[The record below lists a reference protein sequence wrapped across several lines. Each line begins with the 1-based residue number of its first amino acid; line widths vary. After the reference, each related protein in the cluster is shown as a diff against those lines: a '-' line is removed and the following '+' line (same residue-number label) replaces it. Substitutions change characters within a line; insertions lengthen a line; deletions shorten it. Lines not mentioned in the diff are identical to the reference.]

1 MINILLNLI
10 FLIFNKLISGEV
22 MQKLLITL
30 LLLIGFI
37 AAGFAQTLERKDVPE
52 KYKWNLADLYPTV
65 EAWQADVDKLN
76 KEVEKLADFK
86 GTLGESS
93 ENLYTA
99 LITGNRLTKT
109 LWQAWVYA
117 SNKSNENLNIS
128 ENQAML
134 QQMRALGTKFG
145 EVTAYF
151 EPEILEIPKEK
162 DPQNSE
168 VPNMD
173 PDDKLGLQ
181 QFDMFIDNIQRL
193 REHTLT
199 EAEEK
204 ILASF
209 GLITGNQS
217 EVYGIFNNAEKP
229 FPKVTLSTGEEVEL
243 TPASYTKYR
252 TAENREDREMVMKAM
267 FGSYGDFKEMLGV
280 NLGGHVKKNWIY
292 AKNRRYSSVL
302 EAELNSDNLPVSIYT
317 TLIEQ
322 VNKNLPTLHRALDL
336 KKKMLGLDE
345 LHYYDLYVPLVEKVD
360 INFTIDEG
368 QKVLLDALRPLGDE
382 YVTTLQKSY
391 DDRWIDYMPTVG
403 KRSGAYSSG
412 NAYDVHPYI
421 LMNWTDDFNSLST
434 LAHELGHT
442 MHSYFSNKAQPFA
455 KSDYNIFVAEI
466 ASTVNENLLNNY
478 MVENAKSDEEKL
490 FILGS
495 YLELL
500 RTTIFRQ
507 TSFAEFEWEIHKKV
521 EAGEPLTGKIMSAI
535 YFDIVKRYY
544 GDDKGHCVVD
554 DYIQYEW
561 AYIPHFYYNY
571 YVFQYAT
578 SLIYG
583 TAIVEKM
590 IENGQPAVDA
600 YYNILSGGGSKY
612 SPELIKDAGIDPMSP
627 EPVALTMQ
635 KMNRVMDQMEEI
647 LDKMGK

>member
-1 MINILLNLI
+1 MKQLLTLILL
-10 FLIFNKLISGEV
+10 
-22 MQKLLITL
+22 T
-30 LLLIGFI
+30 GFI
-37 AAGFAQTLERKDVPE
+37 TTGLTQTLERKDVAD
-52 KYKWNLADLYPTV
+52 KYKWNLADIYPTV
-65 EAWQADVDKLN
+65 EAWQKDVDKLN

-93 ENLYTA
+93 ANLYAA
-99 LITGNRLTKT
+99 LKTGNDLTKT
-109 LWQAWVYA
+109 LARAWVYA
-117 SNKSNENLNIS
+117 SNQSNENLNIS

-134 QQMRALGTKFG
+134 QQMRSLGTKFG
-145 EVTAYF
+145 EVTAFF
-151 EPEILEIPKEK
+151 EPEVLQTPKEK
-162 DPQNSE
+162 IDQFFSE
-168 VPNMD
+168 KSELAD
-173 PDDKLGLQ
+173 YDI
-181 QFDMFIDNIQRL
+181 FIDNIQRL

-209 GLITGNQS
+209 GLIAGNQND
-217 EVYGIFNNAEKP
+217 VYGIFNNAEKP
-229 FPKVTLSTGEEVEL
+229 FPKITLSTGEEIEL
-243 TPASYTKYR
+243 TSSAYTKYR
-252 TAENREDREMVMKAM
+252 TAENREDREKVMKA
-267 FGSYGDFKEMLGV
+267 FFESYGDFKEMLGM
-280 NLGGHVKKNWIY
+280 NLGGHIKKNWVY
-292 AKNRRYSSVL
+292 AKNRKYISVL
-302 EAELNSDNLPVSIYT
+302 EAELNSDNLPVSVYT

-322 VNKNLPTLHRALDL
+322 VNNNLPTLHRALDL
-336 KKKMLGLDE
+336 KKRMLGLDE

-360 INFTIDEG
+360 MNFTIDEG
-368 QKVLLDALRPLGDE
+368 QKVLLDALKPLGNE

-412 NAYDVHPYI
+412 GAYDVHPYI

-442 MHSYFSNKAQPFA
+442 MHSYFSSKTQPFA

-521 EAGEPLTGKIMSAI
+521 ETGKPLTGENMCEI
-535 YFDIVKRYY
+535 YFNIVKKYY
-544 GDDKGHCVVD
+544 GHDGGHCVVD

-561 AYIPHFYYNY
+561 SFIPHFYYNY

-583 TAIVEKM
+583 TALVEKM
-590 IENGQPAVDA
+590 IEQGQSAIDS
-600 YYNILSGGGSKY
+600 YYNILKGGGSKY

-647 LDKMGK
+647 LKTMGK

>member
-1 MINILLNLI
+1 MRKPGLI
-10 FLIFNKLISGEV
+10 FTFFLIAFVSIISV
-22 MQKLLITL
+22 S
-30 LLLIGFI
+30 
-37 AAGFAQTLERKDVPE
+37 QTLERDQVE
-52 KYKWNLADLYPTV
+52 DKYKWNLADIYPTV
-65 EAWQADVDKLN
+65 DAWQADVDMLKT
-76 KEVEKLADFK
+76 EVEKLADFK

-93 ENLYTA
+93 DKLYTA
-99 LITGNRLTKT
+99 LKTGNDITKT
-109 LWQAWVYA
+109 LWRAWVYA
-117 SNKSNENLNIS
+117 SNLSNENLNIS
-128 ENQAML
+128 ENQALL

-151 EPEILEIPKEK
+151 EPEILQIPKEK
-162 DPQNSE
+162 IEHFFQEKPELADY
-168 VPNMD
+168 
-173 PDDKLGLQ
+173 
-181 QFDMFIDNIQRL
+181 DMFIDNIVRL

-209 GLITGNQS
+209 GLIAGVQS

-243 TPASYTKYR
+243 TASAYARYR
-252 TAENREDREMVMKAM
+252 TVENREDREKVMKAL
-267 FGSYGDFKEMLGV
+267 FESYGDFKNMLGA
-280 NLGGHVKKNWIY
+280 NLGGKAKKDWVY
-292 AKNRRYSSVL
+292 AKNRKYKSSL
-302 EAELNSDNLPVSIYT
+302 EAALNSDNLPTEIYS

-322 VNKNLPTLHRALDL
+322 VNNNLPTLHRALDL
-336 KKKMLGLDE
+336 KKRMLGLDE

-360 INFTIDEG
+360 MSFTVEEG
-368 QKVLLDALRPLGDE
+368 QNVLLDALRPLGEE
-382 YVTTLQKSY
+382 YVTILQKSY

-403 KRSGAYSSG
+403 KRSGAYSTG
-412 NAYDVHPYI
+412 GAYDVHPYI
-421 LMNWTDDFNSLST
+421 LMNWTDDFESVST

-442 MHSYFSNKAQPFA
+442 MHSYFSNKTQPFA
-455 KSDYNIFVAEI
+455 KSDYATFVAEI
-466 ASTVNENLLNNY
+466 ASTVNENLLNDY
-478 MVENAKSDEEKL
+478 MVKNAKNDDEVL
-490 FILGS
+490 YLLGS

-521 EAGEPLTGKIMSAI
+521 EAGEPITGEDMCVI

-544 GDDKGHCVVD
+544 GHDAGHCVVD

-561 AYIPHFYYNY
+561 SYIPHFLGYNY

-583 TAIVEKM
+583 TALVEKM
-590 IENGQPAVDA
+590 NEVGQPAVDA
-600 YYNILSGGGSKY
+600 YYNILKGGGSKY

-647 LDKMGK
+647 LNKMGK